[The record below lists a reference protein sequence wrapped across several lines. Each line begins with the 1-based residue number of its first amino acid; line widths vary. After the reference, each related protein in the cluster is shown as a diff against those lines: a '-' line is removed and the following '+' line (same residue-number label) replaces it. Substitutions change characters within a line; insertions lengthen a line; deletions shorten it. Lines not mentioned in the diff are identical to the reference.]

1 MNTDHKNE
9 STPSRVLYAI
19 VCAAPLAQH
28 IHEFIIQAQSANWD
42 VCLIATPQATRFIDI
57 PALTSLTGHT
67 VRTDYKMPGEAD
79 PLPKADAIVV
89 VPATFNT
96 LNKLAAGIGDTLAVS
111 ILCECLGRGS
121 PPIVAV
127 PYLKPDLA
135 HHPAFF
141 KNLVLL
147 KEWGVRI
154 VYDPEAYPSPNII
167 SWKAIL
173 DMLEFL

>member
-1 MNTDHKNE
+1 MTQK
-9 STPSRVLYAI
+9 PSRVLYVI
-19 VCAAPLAQH
+19 TCAAPLAQH
-28 IHEFIIQAQSANWD
+28 IHEFIVQAQSAQWD
-42 VCLIATPQATRFIDI
+42 VCLIATPQATKFIDI
-57 PALTSLTGHT
+57 PALTSLTGHP
-67 VRTDYKMPGEAD
+67 VRTDYKLPGEAD

-111 ILCECLGRGS
+111 ILCECLGRGN

-141 KNLVLL
+141 KNLALL
-147 KEWGVRI
+147 KEWGVRV
-154 VYDPEAYPSPNII
+154 VYDPEAYPSPDLI
-167 SWKAIL
+167 SWLAIL
-173 DMLEFL
+173 DELELTSPS